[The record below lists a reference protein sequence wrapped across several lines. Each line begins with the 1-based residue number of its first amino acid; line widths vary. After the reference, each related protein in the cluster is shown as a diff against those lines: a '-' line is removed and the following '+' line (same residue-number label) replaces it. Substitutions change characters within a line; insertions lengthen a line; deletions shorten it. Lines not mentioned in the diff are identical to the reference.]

1 MPHKS
6 TTTLGNMHLQLLS
19 SNAMMIHLVPTTY
32 MQETSLGNLNVMALK
47 STTRHKPIWEPLLR
61 L

>member
-32 MQETSLGNLNVMALK
+32 M
-47 STTRHKPIWEPLLR
+47 
-61 L
+61 